1 MPNHANMMVQIAKD
15 GFKVVGECTGV
26 DIAYLDPTI
35 AQEKRLG
42 IGK

>member
-1 MPNHANMMVQIAKD
+1 MMVQIAKD

-26 DIAYLDPTI
+26 DSAYLDPTI